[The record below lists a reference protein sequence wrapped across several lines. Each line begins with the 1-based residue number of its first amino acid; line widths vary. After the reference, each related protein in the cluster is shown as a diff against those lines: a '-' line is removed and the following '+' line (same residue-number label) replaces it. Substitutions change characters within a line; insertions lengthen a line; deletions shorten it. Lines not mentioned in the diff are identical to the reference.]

1 MDKSPIIVYPRTIN
15 HIAVSVTDLDKAVKW
30 YKEVF
35 GFTVVNGPIE
45 FEADDSSLGIAAR
58 DIHGP
63 NFRKMRMAWL
73 SSGNQV
79 GFEMFE
85 YIEPKAERRIDNF
98 EYWKSGFFHIC
109 VTDPNIEEL
118 CKRIS
123 DSGGRQ
129 RSRIWDVDPDKGYKI
144 AFCED
149 PFGNVIEIYT
159 HSYEQLVTS
168 F

>member
-35 GFTVVNGPIE
+35 GFTVNGPIE

-85 YIEPKAERRIDNF
+85 YIDPKAERRIDNF